1 MTDLEKFVSLK
12 GSIKELSD
20 KKIRLEERFK
30 SEKDRLEKLLAEI
43 QAKGY
48 DPKRLSEIRKEKED
62 LLKTKLEELSSKVK
76 ETMVKLT
83 AIEAAQ

>member
-76 ETMVKLT
+76 ETMDKLI

>member
-1 MTDLEKFVSLK
+1 MTDLEKFISLK

>member
-62 LLKTKLEELSSKVK
+62 LLKTKLEELSNKVK
-76 ETMVKLT
+76 ETMDKLI